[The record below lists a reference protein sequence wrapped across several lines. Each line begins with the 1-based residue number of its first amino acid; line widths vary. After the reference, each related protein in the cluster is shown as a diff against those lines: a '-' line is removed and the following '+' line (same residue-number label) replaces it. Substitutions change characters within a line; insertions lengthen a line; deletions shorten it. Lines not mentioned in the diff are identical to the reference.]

1 MRRHIVPALQPLFL
15 ISSKR
20 MTIFRKIYYIKI
32 GINHPMGKH
41 VFHVPANRTDYR
53 KFLGGKQCLEFGQCQ
68 KFLLR
73 NSNRSFNQR
82 KLEQISPNIIS
93 RPFIYESMHAHT
105 YIYIIEITIGRFYFV
120 LLDRKL
126 RHCPL
131 CQRRTTVSQR
141 TKHAV
146 GSLRRTLDRSEV
158 HNSLIV

>member
-1 MRRHIVPALQPLFL
+1 MRRHIVPALQPLFFD
-15 ISSKR
+15 KQQ
-20 MTIFRKIYYIKI
+20 T
-32 GINHPMGKH
+32 N
-41 VFHVPANRTDYR
+41 DYLPEDLLY
-53 KFLGGKQCLEFGQCQ
+53 KNWHKSPGGKARVSRPGKPNGLPEVPWGQTMPLTRAVP

-93 RPFIYESMHAHT
+93 RPFIYESMHAHA

-131 CQRRTTVSQR
+131 CQRRTTVSQW